1 MKTLLVI
8 VGPTASGKTTMA
20 IQAAQMLGTEILSCD
35 SRQFYRELAIG
46 VARPTDEEL
55 ASAPHHFIAHR
66 SVEQPY
72 NVFQYEQEALAL
84 LDRLF
89 LHHDTLVAVGG
100 SGLYVDALC
109 QGIALLPDP
118 APELREKL
126 SRQIQE
132 EGIEPLQRQL
142 QALDPSY
149 YATIDQQNPMRL
161 QRALETILT
170 AGRPLSEILQQE
182 KRPRPFTI
190 VKIGIDT
197 DRAELRQRIDQRVD
211 LMIEQGLLDE
221 VRCLTHL
228 RHLNTLNTVGYKE
241 LFAYLDGDSSLA
253 DAIAAIKTHTWQ
265 YAKKQITWLK
275 RYPEIRWLS
284 RDSLT
289 PALLEALL

>member
-221 VRCLTHL
+221 VRRLTHL

-241 LFAYLDGDSSLA
+241 FFAYLDGDSSLA

-284 RDSLT
+284 RDGLT

>member
-182 KRPRPFTI
+182 KRPRSFTI

-221 VRCLTHL
+221 VRRLTHL

-284 RDSLT
+284 RDGLT

>member
-221 VRCLTHL
+221 VRRLTHL

-275 RYPEIRWLS
+275 RYPEIRRLS
-284 RDSLT
+284 RDGLT

>member
-211 LMIEQGLLDE
+211 LMMQQGLLDE
-221 VRCLTHL
+221 VRRLTHL

-275 RYPEIRWLS
+275 RYPEIRRLS
-284 RDSLT
+284 RDGLT